1 MGLVLA
7 FLLAVTTLS
16 QQVTCATLRPS
27 YKAIFNFGDSFSDT
41 GNVAILAP
49 KGLYIVNPPYGE
61 TYFNRPTGRAS
72 NGRVVLDFIAQS
84 IPLPLV
90 PPYLAKGQDFSKGA
104 NFAVARA
111 TALDFN
117 FYKENN
123 IIPTSSLTLLN
134 ISLSVQLNWFENL
147 KPSLCNTTDAC
158 NLYFNSSL
166 FLLGT
171 IGFSDYNTMLTAG
184 KTLDFVNSKVPDVVG
199 SITSAATSLLDQG
212 VQHMVLP
219 GVVPLGCLPRILTT
233 YVSPNLSDYDSIG
246 CLQRYNN
253 ISQYHN
259 RILQD
264 AVKQLQIEFPKA
276 VISYADYYQPI
287 TEFLAKPILYGFT
300 VNGSP
305 LVACCGGG
313 GPYNYNSSAVCGQ
326 SGVAACPDPTT
337 VNWDGIAF
345 TEKAYNIIANGWRN
359 GVFAIPP
366 I

>member
-41 GNVAILAP
+41 GNAAILAP

-61 TYFNRPTGRAS
+61 AYFNRPTGRAS

-147 KPSLCNTTDAC
+147 KPSLCNITDAC

-199 SITSAATSLLDQG
+199 SITSAAT
-212 VQHMVLP
+212 
-219 GVVPLGCLPRILTT
+219 
-233 YVSPNLSDYDSIG
+233 
-246 CLQRYNN
+246 
-253 ISQYHN
+253 
-259 RILQD
+259 D

-287 TEFLAKPILYGFT
+287 TEFLAKPTLYGFT

-359 GVFAIPP
+359 GLFAIPP

>member
-7 FLLAVTTLS
+7 FLIAVTTLS
-16 QQVTCATLRPS
+16 QQVTCTTFRSP
-27 YKAIFNFGDSFSDT
+27 YKAIFNFGDAFSDT
-41 GNVAILAP
+41 GNLNILAP
-49 KGLYIVNPPYGE
+49 KALYIGNPPYGE
-61 TYFNRPTGRAS
+61 TYFNRPTGRAC

-111 TALDFN
+111 TALDFK
-117 FYKENN
+117 FYQENN
-123 IIPTSSLTLLN
+123 IIPTSIASLNT
-134 ISLSVQLNWFENL
+134 SLSVQLGWFENL

-166 FLLGT
+166 FLVGT
-171 IGFSDYNTMLTAG
+171 IGFSDYTTMLTAG
-184 KTLDFVNSKVPDVVG
+184 KTVDYVNSKVQDVVC

-212 VQHMVLP
+212 VQHMVVP
-219 GVVPLGCLPRILTT
+219 GVVPLGCIPRILTV
-233 YVSPNLSDYDSIG
+233 YVSPNVSDYDSIG

-259 RILQD
+259 KILRD

-276 VISYADYYQPI
+276 VISYADYYEPI
-287 TEFLAKPILYGFT
+287 TQFLAKPRIYGFT
-300 VNGSP
+300 VNRSP

-313 GPYNYNSSAVCGQ
+313 GPYNYNLSAQCGQ
-326 SGVAACPDPTT
+326 SGVTACPDPTT

-345 TEKAYNIIANGWRN
+345 TEKAYSIIANGWRN
-359 GVFAIPP
+359 GLFAIPP

>member
-72 NGRVVLDFIAQS
+72 NGRVVLDFI
-84 IPLPLV
+84 
-90 PPYLAKGQDFSKGA
+90 
-104 NFAVARA
+104 
-111 TALDFN
+111 
-117 FYKENN
+117 
-123 IIPTSSLTLLN
+123 
-134 ISLSVQLNWFENL
+134 
-147 KPSLCNTTDAC
+147 
-158 NLYFNSSL
+158 
-166 FLLGT
+166 
-171 IGFSDYNTMLTAG
+171 
-184 KTLDFVNSKVPDVVG
+184 
-199 SITSAATSLLDQG
+199 
-212 VQHMVLP
+212 
-219 GVVPLGCLPRILTT
+219 
-233 YVSPNLSDYDSIG
+233 
-246 CLQRYNN
+246 
-253 ISQYHN
+253 
-259 RILQD
+259 
-264 AVKQLQIEFPKA
+264 

-287 TEFLAKPILYGFT
+287 TEFLAKPTLYGFT

-305 LVACCGGG
+305 LVACCGAG

-359 GVFAIPP
+359 GLYAIPP

>member
-16 QQVTCATLRPS
+16 QQVTCTTLRPS
-27 YKAIFNFGDSFSDT
+27 YKAIFNFGDAYCDT
-41 GNVAILAP
+41 GNLIILEP
-49 KGLYIVNPPYGE
+49 TECIGNLPYGE
-61 TYFNRPTGRAS
+61 TFFNRPTGRAS
-72 NGRVVLDFIAQS
+72 NGRLVLDFIAQS
-84 IPLPLV
+84 IALPLV

-104 NFAVARA
+104 NFAVGRA
-111 TALDFN
+111 TALDSK
-117 FYKENN
+117 FYQDNN
-123 IIPTSSLTLLN
+123 MIPPSIALLN
-134 ISLSVQLNWFENL
+134 TSLSVQLEWFENL
-147 KPSLCNTTDAC
+147 KSSLCNTTDEC
-158 NLYFNSSL
+158 NLYFRGSL
-166 FLLGT
+166 ILVGT
-171 IGFSDYNTMLTAG
+171 IGLFDYTIMVSAG
-184 KTLDFVNSKVPDVVG
+184 KTVEYANSKVAIVVS
-199 SITSAATSLLDQG
+199 SITSAARSLLDQG

-219 GVVPLGCLPRILTT
+219 GVVPLGCLPRILTV
-233 YVSPNLSDYDSIG
+233 YVSPNGSDYDSIG
-246 CLQRYNN
+246 CLQRYND
-253 ISQYHN
+253 ISQNHN

-287 TEFLAKPILYGFT
+287 TEFLAKPTLYGFT

-305 LVACCGGG
+305 FVACCGGG

-326 SGVAACPDPTT
+326 SGVTACPDPTT

-359 GVFAIPP
+359 GLYAIPP

>member
-16 QQVTCATLRPS
+16 QQVTCTTLRP
-27 YKAIFNFGDSFSDT
+27 YKAIFNFGDAYCDT
-41 GNVAILAP
+41 GNLIILAP
-49 KGLYIVNPPYGE
+49 TEYIGNPPYGE

-72 NGRVVLDFIAQS
+72 NGRLVLDFIAQS

-104 NFAVARA
+104 NFAVGRA
-111 TALDFN
+111 TALDYK
-117 FYKENN
+117 FYQENN
-123 IIPTSSLTLLN
+123 IIPTGIAFLN
-134 ISLSVQLNWFENL
+134 ASLSVQLEWLENL
-147 KPSLCNTTDAC
+147 KQSLCNTTD
-158 NLYFNSSL
+158 
-166 FLLGT
+166 
-171 IGFSDYNTMLTAG
+171 
-184 KTLDFVNSKVPDVVG
+184 
-199 SITSAATSLLDQG
+199 G
-212 VQHMVLP
+212 VQHMVVP
-219 GVVPLGCLPRILTT
+219 GVVPLGCIPRILTV
-233 YVSPNLSDYDSIG
+233 YFSPNVSDYDSIG

-253 ISQYHN
+253 ISQNHN
-259 RILQD
+259 KILRD

-276 VISYADYYQPI
+276 VISYADYYKPI
-287 TEFLAKPILYGFT
+287 TEFLAKPRIYGFT

-326 SGVAACPDPTT
+326 SGVTACPDPTT

-345 TEKAYNIIANGWRN
+345 TEKAYSIIAKGWINGL
-359 GVFAIPP
+359 FAIPP